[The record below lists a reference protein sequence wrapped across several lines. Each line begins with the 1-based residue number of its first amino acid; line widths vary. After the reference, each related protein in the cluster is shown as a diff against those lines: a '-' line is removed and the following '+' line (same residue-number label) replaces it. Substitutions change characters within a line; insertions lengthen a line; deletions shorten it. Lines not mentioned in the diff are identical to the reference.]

1 MLRRVSNR
9 LTICYDHLSVNYCL
23 KPACQITPC
32 ECMVMPLSPSLK
44 NPLPIILALLGVG
57 IVAVGIQTYR
67 LAYGPSTDQT
77 LDEYT
82 VMASENTLAVEIKA
96 SGTVQPQ
103 QTVNISPKTH
113 GRLVKL
119 FVEQGD
125 VVKQGDPIAVME
137 NQELLADGMQSQAQ
151 LQGAIAQFEEAQAK
165 IPAELNQLE
174 AQANQAITRV
184 AQAKSQLA
192 IAQQRL
198 QQAQTNI
205 PGNID
210 QLQAQLRAAESRLK
224 LADNRRKRNQSL
236 LDEGAISQD
245 QYDELSNEFFNA
257 QAAVFEALSRLENA
271 KSTAR
276 PEVGQIQQ
284 EIAQLQGAIAEAEQG
299 LRAQKGAL
307 QQRQATA
314 PSELA
319 ALKANAEAAKAQ
331 LERSKITYQDT
342 FIRAPFA
349 GIITQ
354 KFATI
359 GAFVTP
365 TTSASSTA
373 SATSTSIVALAKG
386 LEIVA
391 KVPEVDI
398 STLRPGQPVEITA
411 DAFPNKIF
419 EGLVIRVAP
428 EAIVENNVTSFEVTI
443 GLVTGQNQ
451 LRSKMNADV
460 VFKGQSLDNALTV
473 PTVAIVTLA
482 GKTGVMVP
490 DEENKPRFQPVT
502 IGLVLDDQTQI
513 LSGLDKGQRVFIDLP
528 EGSEDVMESEDN

>member
-1 MLRRVSNR
+1 
-9 LTICYDHLSVNYCL
+9 
-23 KPACQITPC
+23 
-32 ECMVMPLSPSLK
+32 MVMPLSPSLK

-57 IVAVGIQTYR
+57 VVGVGILTYR
-67 LAYGPSTDQT
+67 LAYAPSTDQT
-77 LDEYT
+77 LDKYT
-82 VMASENTLAVEIKA
+82 VVASENTLAVEIKA
-96 SGTVQPQ
+96 SGTVQPH
-103 QTVNISPKTH
+103 QTVNISPKNP
-113 GRLVKL
+113 GRLLKL

-125 VVKQGDPIAVME
+125 MVKQGDPIAVME

-151 LQGAIAQFEEAQAK
+151 LQGAIAQFDEAKAK

-174 AQANQAITRV
+174 AQVNQGITRV

-198 QQAQTNI
+198 EQAQTNI

-224 LADNRRKRNQSL
+224 LADNRRKRNQTL
-236 LDEGAISQD
+236 LNEGAISQD

-257 QAAVFEALSRLENA
+257 QSAVFEALSRLESA

-314 PSELA
+314 PAELA
-319 ALKANAEAAKAQ
+319 SLKAAAAAAQAQ

-342 FIRAPFA
+342 FIRAPFD

-354 KFATI
+354 KFATV
-359 GAFVTP
+359 GAFVSP

-398 STLRPGQPVEITA
+398 SSLQRGQPVEISA

-419 EGLVIRVAP
+419 EGRVIRVAP

-443 GLVTGQNQ
+443 GLVTGQDQ

-460 VFKGQSLDNALTV
+460 VFKGRSLDNALTI

-490 DEENKPRFQPVT
+490 DEENKPRFQAVT
-502 IGLVLDDQTQI
+502 IGLVLDDQTQV
-513 LSGLDKGQRVFIDLP
+513 LSGIDKGQRVFIDLP
-528 EGSEDVMESEDN
+528 EGSEDVMETDAKKSEKKP

>member
-1 MLRRVSNR
+1 
-9 LTICYDHLSVNYCL
+9 
-23 KPACQITPC
+23 
-32 ECMVMPLSPSLK
+32 MVMPRSLSLK
-44 NPLPIILALLGVG
+44 NPLPIILALLAVGLTGVG
-57 IVAVGIQTYR
+57 ILSYR
-67 LAYGPSTDQT
+67 LAYAPTKDQT

-103 QTVNISPKTH
+103 QTVNISPKSP

-125 VVKQGDPIAVME
+125 IVKQGAPIAIME

-151 LQGAIAQFEEAQAK
+151 LQGAIAQYEEARVK

-174 AQANQAITRV
+174 AQVNQAITRV

-192 IAQQRL
+192 SAQQRL
-198 QQAQTNI
+198 QAAETSI
-205 PGNID
+205 PQNID
-210 QLQAQLRAAESRLK
+210 QLRAQLRAAESRLK
-224 LADNRRKRNQSL
+224 LAENRRDRNRQL
-236 LDEGAISQD
+236 LQEGAISQD
-245 QYDELSNEFFNA
+245 QYDEISNEYFTA
-257 QAAVFEALSRLENA
+257 QAGVFEALSRLDSA
-271 KSTAR
+271 KNTAS
-276 PEVGQIQQ
+276 PEVRQIQG
-284 EIAQLQGAIAEAEQG
+284 EIAQLQGAISEAEQG
-299 LRAQKGAL
+299 LRAQKAAFD
-307 QQRQATA
+307 QRKVTA
-314 PSELA
+314 PAELA
-319 ALKANAEAAKAQ
+319 SLKANAAAADAQ
-331 LERSKITYQDT
+331 LKRSQIVYQDT
-342 FIRAPFA
+342 FIRAPFD

-354 KFATI
+354 KFATA

-411 DAFPNKIF
+411 DAFPDKVF
-419 EGLVIRVAP
+419 EGRVMRVAP

-443 GLVTGQNQ
+443 GLVTGQAQ
-451 LRSKMNADV
+451 LRSKMNVDV
-460 VFKGQSLDNALTV
+460 VFKGRSLDNALTV
-473 PTVAIVTLA
+473 PTVAIVTLG

-490 DEENKPRFQPVT
+490 DKDNKPRFQPVT
-502 IGLVLDDQTQI
+502 IGLVLDDKTQVLEGI
-513 LSGLDKGQRVFIDLP
+513 EKGQRVFIDLP
-528 EGSEDVMESEDN
+528 EGSENALEPDKADKADKANKSKP

>member
-1 MLRRVSNR
+1 
-9 LTICYDHLSVNYCL
+9 
-23 KPACQITPC
+23 
-32 ECMVMPLSPSLK
+32 MVMPLSSSWK
-44 NPLPIILALLGVG
+44 NPLPIILALLGAGLVGVG
-57 IVAVGIQTYR
+57 IVTYR
-67 LAYGPSTDQT
+67 LAFSPSTDQT
-77 LDEYT
+77 LDKYT

-103 QTVNISPKTH
+103 QTVNISPKTP
-113 GRLVKL
+113 GRLLKL

-137 NQELLADGMQSQAQ
+137 NEEFLADGMQSRAQ

-165 IPAELNQLE
+165 IPTELNQLE
-174 AQANQAITRV
+174 AQTNQGITRV

-192 IAQQRL
+192 SAQQRL
-198 QQAQTNI
+198 QQAQTRI
-205 PGNID
+205 PSNID
-210 QLQAQLRAAESRLK
+210 QLQAQLQAAESRLK
-224 LADNRRKRNQSL
+224 LADNRRKRNLTL

-257 QAAVFEALSRLENA
+257 QAVVFEALSRLESA
-271 KSTAR
+271 KTTAS
-276 PEVGQIQQ
+276 PEVQQIQQ
-284 EIAQLQGAIAEAEQG
+284 EIGQLQGAIAEAEQG
-299 LRAQKGAL
+299 LRSQKGAL

-314 PSELA
+314 PGELA
-319 ALKANAEAAKAQ
+319 RLKANAEAAKAQ

-342 FIRAPFA
+342 FIRAPFD

-354 KFATI
+354 KFATV

-365 TTSASSTA
+365 TTTASATA

-391 KVPEVDI
+391 RVPEVDI
-398 STLRPGQPVEITA
+398 STLQRGQPVDITA

-419 EGLVIRVAP
+419 EGRVIRVAP
-428 EAIVENNVTSFEVTI
+428 EAIVDNNVTSFEVTI
-443 GLVTGQNQ
+443 ALITGQDQ

-460 VFKGQSLDNALTV
+460 VFKGRSLDNALTV

-490 DEENKPRFQPVT
+490 DAENKPRFQPVT
-502 IGLVLDDQTQI
+502 IGLVLDDETQI
-513 LSGLDKGQRVFIDLP
+513 LSGIDKGQRVFIDLP
-528 EGSEDVMESEDN
+528 EGSEDVMKSDQD